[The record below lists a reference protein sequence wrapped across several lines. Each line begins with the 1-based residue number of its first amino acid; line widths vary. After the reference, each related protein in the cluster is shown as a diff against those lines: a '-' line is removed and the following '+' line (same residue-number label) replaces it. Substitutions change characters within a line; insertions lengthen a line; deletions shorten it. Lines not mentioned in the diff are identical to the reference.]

1 MSNEQENKIIE
12 LLEKIAANQELQL
25 ERQKNALEMQYK
37 AVAMQEDSF
46 ARAERLQER
55 AEAVQGNAGKILKFV
70 FALVLLLMVL
80 LATLFF

>member
-1 MSNEQENKIIE
+1 
-12 LLEKIAANQELQL
+12 
-25 ERQKNALEMQYK
+25 
-37 AVAMQEDSF
+37 
-46 ARAERLQER
+46 LQER